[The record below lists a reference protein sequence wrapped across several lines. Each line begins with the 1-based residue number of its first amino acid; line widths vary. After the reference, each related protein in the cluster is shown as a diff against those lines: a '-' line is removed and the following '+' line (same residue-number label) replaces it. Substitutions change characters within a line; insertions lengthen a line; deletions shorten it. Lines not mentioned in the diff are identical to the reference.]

1 MPTNRKEHAM
11 AIRNIEQLEAAIY
24 ARLAELHE
32 SNDET
37 DEAER
42 LEYLLVEIKD
52 AVHRGDIHKLAAIG
66 RKYGT
71 R

>member
-1 MPTNRKEHAM
+1 M
-11 AIRNIEQLEAAIY
+11 AIRNIEQLESAIY

-32 SNDET
+32 SKDET

-52 AVHRGDIHKLAAIG
+52 AVHNGDIHKLAEIG

>member
-1 MPTNRKEHAM
+1 M

-24 ARLAELHE
+24 DRLAELHE
-32 SNDET
+32 SKDET

-52 AVHRGDIHKLAAIG
+52 ALYHRDIHKLAEIG
-66 RKYGT
+66 RKYGI